1 MSQSDNAGSNVA
13 YPNLIS
19 IFIERRL
26 KLMEENHQHVAEL
39 KEEADKL
46 EQEWQQKKICE
57 MMEWKEKTHKKI
69 HNWQVH
75 LEHQKE
81 AW

>member
-1 MSQSDNAGSNVA
+1 MVMIIM
-13 YPNLIS
+13 PHL
-19 IFIERRL
+19 ERRL
-26 KLMEENHQHVAEL
+26 KVMEENHQHVAEL

-57 MMEWKEKTHKKI
+57 MMEWKEKTQKKI
-69 HNWQVH
+69 QNWQVH
-75 LEHQKE
+75 LEHKKE